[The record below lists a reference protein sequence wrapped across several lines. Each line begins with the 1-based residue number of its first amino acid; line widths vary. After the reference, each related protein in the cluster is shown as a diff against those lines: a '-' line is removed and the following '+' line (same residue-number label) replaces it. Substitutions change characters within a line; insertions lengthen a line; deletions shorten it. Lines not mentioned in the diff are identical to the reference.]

1 MEHFILEQHKKR
13 ALIHYLEEL
22 LIILI
27 GITIFI
33 GLLWYNE
40 FQFSLR
46 IVSLWVFLFNG
57 IIFSYWLWKSDAKSW
72 EKAATGLYFLLV
84 ELIILLS
91 SK

>member
-1 MEHFILEQHKKR
+1 MEQNKKR

-22 LIILI
+22 FIILI

-46 IVSLWVFLFNG
+46 IISLWVFLFNG

-72 EKAATGLYFLLV
+72 EKVATGLYFLLV
-84 ELIILLS
+84 EIIILLS